1 MVKIRFV
8 SFDVDGTLV
17 DYSFANAVWLEGIP
31 RLYAEEEGIS
41 MDLAKVI
48 VKREYDKV
56 GMERLEWYDINYW
69 LDRFRLRTGTWKT
82 LLKKYRHLIRAY
94 PETYEALRTLRD
106 RGYKLIV
113 ISNASRKFL
122 DTELDETNI
131 ASYFRQIFSA
141 TSDFNKVKKNEVL
154 YRKIL
159 DILDVKPSQ
168 VIHVGDNWHFDYLA
182 PRKTGMES
190 FFLDRENSK
199 SGKYIV
205 KNLTELLSKIL

>member
-1 MVKIRFV
+1 MKIRFV